1 MVPGQN
7 SWGGGGG
14 LMSRAWAEVSLD
26 AIAANVQAL
35 ASIAAPAEVCAVVKA
50 DGYGHG
56 AVPVAGAA
64 VEAGASWLAVA
75 QVPEATELRSAGI
88 GAPILLLSEP
98 RPDEVDEALAADI
111 HVTAYTADMVE
122 RLGRAVALAG
132 RPALPIHVKVDT
144 GMRRVGATPAD
155 ALALARAVVAHP
167 HLELASVWTHCAVAD
182 EPENPFTAR
191 QLERYEGVLADIA
204 AAGIDVP
211 LRHAANS
218 AAAIAHPAAR
228 YDLVRCGIAVYGIDP
243 GPELAGAA
251 PLVPAVRLATEVSF
265 VKRVGRGD
273 GISYGLRHHLDHDTL
288 VATLPIGYA
297 DGVARTLGLR
307 NQAVLIGG
315 RRCPM
320 VGVVT
325 MDQVM
330 VDVGPDADVHPGDE
344 AVLLGGQGGE
354 RVSPDEWADQL
365 GTIAYEVVCAIG
377 ARVERRHTRG

>member
-1 MVPGQN
+1 
-7 SWGGGGG
+7 
-14 LMSRAWAEVSLD
+14 MSRAWAEVSLD

-35 ASIAAPAEVCAVVKA
+35 AEIAAPAEVCAVVKA

-75 QVPEATELRSAGI
+75 QVPEATELRAAGI
-88 GAPILLLSEP
+88 DAPILLLSEP
-98 RPDEVDEALAADI
+98 RADEVAEALAAGI
-111 HVTAYTADMVE
+111 HVTAYTAEMVE
-122 RLGRAVALAG
+122 RLGRAVAQDG
-132 RPALPIHVKVDT
+132 RPPQPIHVKVDT

-155 ALALARAVVAHP
+155 AVALARAVDAHP
-167 HLELASVWTHCAVAD
+167 HLALAAVWTHCAVAD

-191 QLERYEGVLADIA
+191 QLERYEAVLADLA
-204 AAGIDVP
+204 ADGVPVP

-218 AAAIAHPAAR
+218 AGAIAHPEAR

-243 GPELAGAA
+243 GPALAGAA
-251 PLVPAVRLATEVSF
+251 PLVPAVRLATEVAF
-265 VKRVGRGD
+265 VKPVARGE
-273 GISYGLRHHLDHDTL
+273 GISYGLRHHLEHDTL

-307 NQAVLIGG
+307 GQDVLIGG

-330 VDVGPDADVHPGDE
+330 VDVGPDAEVRPGDE
-344 AVLLGGQGGE
+344 AVLLGGQGDE
-354 RVSPDEWADQL
+354 RVTPDEWADQL